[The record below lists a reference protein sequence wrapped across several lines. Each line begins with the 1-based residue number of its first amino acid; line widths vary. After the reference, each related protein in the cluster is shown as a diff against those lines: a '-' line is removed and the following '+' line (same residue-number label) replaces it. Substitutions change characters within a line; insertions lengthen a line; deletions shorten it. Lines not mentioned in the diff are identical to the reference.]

1 MTETGHLP
9 DEKKR
14 QDPDL
19 CQIHGGGGNNRRE
32 DSGCVGPVRP
42 HIGEEASESSCATGS
57 GIGANRAQAPR
68 RDPPAAARS
77 DAGYRLSNVRSS
89 STSSTMSSFAA
100 RTGSKSSAYG
110 CLASGRASSS
120 PLSKRL
126 RGGRLSGSSGPS
138 PGPVNPGPTRKLV
151 APLRQYERSSR
162 ANRALET
169 GRCSL
174 PPRGRRRRCA
184 ARSVLATN

>member
-57 GIGANRAQAPR
+57 GIGANRGRAR
-68 RDPPAAARS
+68 GRDPL
-77 DAGYRLSNVRSS
+77 GG
-89 STSSTMSSFAA
+89 
-100 RTGSKSSAYG
+100 GSRRKLLRRFDTWSP
-110 CLASGRASSS
+110 LLSS
-120 PLSKRL
+120 PLTNGDDATDRPCDKR
-126 RGGRLSGSSGPS
+126 SDT
-138 PGPVNPGPTRKLV
+138 TR
-151 APLRQYERSSR
+151 E
-162 ANRALET
+162 
-169 GRCSL
+169 C
-174 PPRGRRRRCA
+174 
-184 ARSVLATN
+184 